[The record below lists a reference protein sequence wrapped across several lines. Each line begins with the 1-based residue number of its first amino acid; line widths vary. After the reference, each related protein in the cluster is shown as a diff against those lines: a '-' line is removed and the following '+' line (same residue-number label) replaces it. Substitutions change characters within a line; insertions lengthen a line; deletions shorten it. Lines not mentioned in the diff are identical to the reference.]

1 MKPDERKLIQKI
13 VELTAL
19 IQEKYPELLNELA
32 EYSFYTG
39 GEEEQLKMLEH
50 PEVNYRSLS
59 SYLDSLKEVLK
70 KYIKEKGKK
79 DLYVIDHL

>member
-19 IQEKYPELLNELA
+19 IQEKYPELSNELE

-39 GEEEQLKMLEH
+39 GEEEQLKMHEH
-50 PEVNYRSLS
+50 PEVNCRSLT

-70 KYIKEKGKK
+70 KYISEKGKK